1 MKLCPYLFISQR
13 NEMSPSQDPPQPLP
27 QRPDGQPGLGGEL
40 CSSGERERER
50 ERGAALFYF
59 ISWLPYNR

>member
-40 CSSGERERER
+40 RSAGERQ
-50 ERGAALFYF
+50 AARLCD
-59 ISWLPYNR
+59 SRTWLPHNR